1 MVNQSNKKIYT
12 LEKNP
17 FAYYKR
23 YWQKYYANKT
33 YQTVTI
39 SNYVNK
45 IINKRLVQELG
56 IRVPKLFYTGNYDNC
71 PKSILERKDT
81 IVKKLIGA
89 GKSYSLTT
97 NKTTNWKNQ
106 DVIIEE
112 NIKHFYRPITNK
124 IPFDY
129 KVYVFNGKV
138 AYVLVYNRNY
148 QEDPRKPSFM
158 LLDRSRKR
166 HNKRLGLY
174 NHRLMKDEKW

>member
-56 IRVPKLFYTGNYDNC
+56 IRVPQLF
-71 PKSILERKDT
+71 I
-81 IVKKLIGA
+81 
-89 GKSYSLTT
+89 
-97 NKTTNWKNQ
+97 Q
-106 DVIIEE
+106 VIM
-112 NIKHFYRPITNK
+112 IT
-124 IPFDY
+124 
-129 KVYVFNGKV
+129 V
-138 AYVLVYNRNY
+138 RNL
-148 QEDPRKPSFM
+148 F
-158 LLDRSRKR
+158 
-166 HNKRLGLY
+166 
-174 NHRLMKDEKW
+174 